1 MIIRKPLYI
10 AIVSVCFTLPLN
22 LSAQQASSSAPNYR
36 AADVPGGDAGRYYQ
50 SGAAGDLDNIA
61 PSSFS
66 QRFSVGIRP
75 RVGISNSCGNLNFYQ
90 NIEAELKNLQY
101 KLKNTIKNAQAALMT
116 SVSGAISSFMQYQ
129 LMKINPTL
137 GQLTTKQL
145 DEYIEL
151 FNINVRSCRDYEKDV
166 ANGKNPLGEI
176 IQIAVGE
183 QWKLGIGMHMEGKAS
198 LEEIE
203 DEIMEEAR
211 KNGVIMPDGKSY
223 GGNGQEAINMVKSL
237 VVAGMNLSLAR
248 TDKDAWNKDF
258 TINDNTLRQHPI
270 LTEFPNADSL
280 YRFAEDIYGALETR
294 IGSDL
299 ANQEEV
305 IKSVP
310 GRGYEVKY
318 TEYRDE
324 FLKDLKSYESRTL
337 TREEFERKT
346 RHIIPPVEMDELRRL
361 PPYQKAVELESRAQ
375 QYAINRMR
383 NNLIYLKQAIKTG
396 MYAPDLQLSG
406 MKGPMEESYKVLYYR
421 ILDDIREIGQR
432 AYQF

>member
-1 MIIRKPLYI
+1 MIIRKPLYFV
-10 AIVSVCFTLPLN
+10 IVTICFALPLSV
-22 LSAQQASSSAPNYR
+22 LAQQSTSSTPNYR
-36 AADVPGGDAGRYYQ
+36 AANVPGGDAGRFYQ
-50 SGAAGDLDNIA
+50 SGAAGDLDSIA

-75 RVGISNSCGNLNFYQ
+75 RVGLSNSCGNLNFYQ
-90 NIEAELKNLQY
+90 NISAELKNLQY

-151 FNINVRSCRDYEKDV
+151 FNVNVRSCRDYEKDV

-183 QWKLGIGMHMEGKAS
+183 QWKLGIGMHMEGKIS
-198 LEEIE
+198 LEEIK

-211 KNGVIMPDGKSY
+211 KNGVTMPDGKSY
-223 GGNGQEAINMVKSL
+223 GGNNQEPINMVKSL
-237 VVAGMNLSLAR
+237 VVAGMNLNLAR

-258 TINDNTLRQHPI
+258 TINENTLRQHPI
-270 LTEFPNADSL
+270 LAEFPNADSL

-294 IGSDL
+294 IGSDI
-299 ANQEEV
+299 ANQEEI
-305 IKSVP
+305 IKSTP

-318 TEYRDE
+318 TQYRDE

-337 TREEFERKT
+337 TREDFERKT
-346 RHIIPPVEMDELRRL
+346 RHIIPPVEMDEIRRL

-406 MKGPMEESYKVLYYR
+406 MKGPMEESYKALYYR